1 MTINTLQT
9 TFEELSNYNERP
21 AMNET
26 LELPDTIDEAIELLK
41 HAGEY
46 MDVEGRKAVTSQTN
60 QTVDNV
66 IALVDSFVNYTID
79 FMKKVSYRVFYKFR
93 LMEREDHF

>member
-1 MTINTLQT
+1 
-9 TFEELSNYNERP
+9 
-21 AMNET
+21 MNET

-93 LMEREDHF
+93 LMEREDHY

>member
-46 MDVEGRKAVTSQTN
+46 MDVEGRTAVTSQTN

-79 FMKKVSYRVFYKFR
+79 FMKKVSYRVFYKFK